1 MQLFRS
7 KDLLFESKRIS
18 SIVAQSRMSL
28 SPVKK
33 SRKECQNEEAEP
45 VLDIVFPIKRR
56 RNSLNIDDNLK
67 SDEYVNSLRNRENLS
82 KKLQRMRDSIRLPS
96 DSDSPIKLLKMPISF
111 RKPNEVSEN
120 VHIPLVN
127 AEFDKQVNDTLH
139 GIRKNMLIF
148 QALFQSSR
156 NRYELLHKLY
166 GWDDDF

>member
-1 MQLFRS
+1 
-7 KDLLFESKRIS
+7 
-18 SIVAQSRMSL
+18 
-28 SPVKK
+28 
-33 SRKECQNEEAEP
+33 
-45 VLDIVFPIKRR
+45 
-56 RNSLNIDDNLK
+56 
-67 SDEYVNSLRNRENLS
+67 
-82 KKLQRMRDSIRLPS
+82 
-96 DSDSPIKLLKMPISF
+96 MPISF